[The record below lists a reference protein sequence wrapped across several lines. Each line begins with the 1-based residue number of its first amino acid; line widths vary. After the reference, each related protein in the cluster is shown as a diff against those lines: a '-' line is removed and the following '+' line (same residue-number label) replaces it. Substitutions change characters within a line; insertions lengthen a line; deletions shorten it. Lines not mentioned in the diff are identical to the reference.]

1 LVTNHIQDVAM
12 SVETEL
18 KLRVAPEHLA
28 KLKRFPLFKSISAK
42 RATTRKVY
50 SVYYDTPTRD
60 LNRLKM
66 ALRLRRVGRK
76 WFQTLKGGGA
86 MQAGLHSRNEWE
98 TEVKSNA
105 LDFAAL
111 KAAGGKLPAGLKKK
125 LRPVFVT
132 EFTRTMRIITFEGAQ
147 IEACFDLGEVKAG
160 KKIHVISEL
169 ELELKSGTPLKLFRL
184 ALALLDDMPL
194 QIEPVNKAE
203 YGYSLLDPKTL
214 AVVKAKFPPLDVRM
228 NTAEAFEA
236 LIWSCLQHLQANVP
250 GAVSKLDDEYLHQ
263 VRVALRRLKVILGM
277 VTETCRDKEL
287 ATLREDV
294 GDLCT
299 KLGRAREWD
308 VFIAYL
314 PGVKGITLSNGVLQ
328 SSERQ
333 RHACQ
338 EVVQQALQSG
348 RFQRLL
354 LRLGAWMNSKPLE
367 KHRQPLPRFASTILK
382 RRGDEVCRM
391 GRKLEQKNDPAR
403 MHKLR
408 IACKK
413 LRYSAE
419 SLATLYDRK
428 LAGNYLAALVKLQ
441 DVLGTM
447 NDITIAQHLL
457 DELERDNLTEIREL
471 FARDYLKLRPK
482 FKRTWKAFKSQA
494 EFWRKS

>member
-1 LVTNHIQDVAM
+1 LVTNHIQDVAV

-28 KLKRFPLFKSISAK
+28 KLKRCPLLKSISAK

-105 LDFAAL
+105 LDFVAL
-111 KAAGGKLPAGLKKK
+111 KAAGGKLPAGLKNK

-132 EFTRTMRIITFEGAQ
+132 EFTRTMRLITFEGAQ
-147 IEACFDLGEVKAG
+147 IEACFDSGEVKAG
-160 KKIHVISEL
+160 KKNHVISEL
-169 ELELKSGTPLKLFRL
+169 ELELKSGTPLQLFRL
-184 ALALLDDMPL
+184 ALALLDDVPL

-203 YGYSLLDPKTL
+203 YGYSLLEPKTL
-214 AVVKAKFPPLDVRM
+214 AVAKAKLPELDRAM
-228 NTAEAFEA
+228 NTPVA
-236 LIWSCLQHLQANVP
+236 LEQLVWSCVQHLQANVP
-250 GAVSKLDDEYLHQ
+250 GAVAKLNAEYLHQ
-263 VRVALRRLKVILGM
+263 VRVALRRLKVILALIL
-277 VTETCRDKEL
+277 EFCPNKEL
-287 ATLREDV
+287 AALRVEV
-294 GDLCT
+294 GELCT

-314 PGVKGITLSNGVLQ
+314 PDMKGITLSKGVLQ
-328 SSERQ
+328 SSKRQ
-333 RHACQ
+333 RRACQ
-338 EVVQQALQSG
+338 EAVQQALQSD

-354 LRLGAWMNSKPLE
+354 LRLGAWMNDNPLE
-367 KHRQPLPRFASTILK
+367 KSRQPLPRFASAILK
-382 RRGDEVCRM
+382 RRGDEACRM
-391 GRKLEQKNDPAR
+391 GRKLERKNDPAR

-419 SLATLYDRK
+419 SFAPLYDRK
-428 LAGNYLAALVKLQ
+428 LTGNYLAALVKLQ

-447 NDITIAQHLL
+447 NDITIAHHLL

-482 FKRTWKAFKSQA
+482 FERAWKAFKFQT